1 MTFHK
6 GESGNPAGR
15 RRGSRN
21 RTTILMQSLLEADGE
36 ALARKAIDL
45 AKGGD
50 LAALRMCMDRLVP
63 ARKHEPIAVDLP
75 RLDTAADTVTAASTI
90 VAAVAA
96 GELAPAEG
104 ADIAKVVDIYVRALA
119 TQEFEERLAKL
130 ENDPAPPACRLM
142 PTHDGNV
149 DGRSPTH
156 AAAAAAV
163 AEPAEQA
170 RESSRPQTPDF
181 FHLEGPWGY
190 ARRHRGQARSPARR
204 GNGAGGR
211 QVHSHPLAAP
221 GRKLIDQA

>member
-1 MTFHK
+1 MPGRETAPGFLLRGRDAAARGVFFAASQGEITMAFHK

-96 GELAPAEG
+96 GELAPAEA

-130 ENDPAPPACRLM
+130 ENDPAPASLPA
-142 PTHDGNV
+142 DA
-149 DGRSPTH
+149 D
-156 AAAAAAV
+156 A
-163 AEPAEQA
+163 
-170 RESSRPQTPDF
+170 
-181 FHLEGPWGY
+181 
-190 ARRHRGQARSPARR
+190 
-204 GNGAGGR
+204 
-211 QVHSHPLAAP
+211 
-221 GRKLIDQA
+221 

>member
-1 MTFHK
+1 LLDSRNENLPKKRIHRNYAETPGRDTAPGFLLRGRDAAARGVFLCCKPRRETMTFHK

-96 GELAPAEG
+96 GELAPAEA

-130 ENDPAPPACRLM
+130 ENDPAPASLPA
-142 PTHDGNV
+142 DA
-149 DGRSPTH
+149 D
-156 AAAAAAV
+156 A
-163 AEPAEQA
+163 
-170 RESSRPQTPDF
+170 
-181 FHLEGPWGY
+181 
-190 ARRHRGQARSPARR
+190 
-204 GNGAGGR
+204 
-211 QVHSHPLAAP
+211 
-221 GRKLIDQA
+221 